1 MVVTGEVEGF
11 ILRIDS
17 GHRRKLRIVVLA
29 IVLAPMVAA
38 LTVASALAQ
47 ANLPSIGSVDDY
59 MHQDNDGPSAGIP
72 PQAYP
77 PQAMPPQGYGPPPG
91 YGSPGVSSNEWN
103 NQYADPNA
111 ARTALIGAAVVGAVA
126 LGMWAYQQHE
136 MHQAQRRARK
146 RLYAERPAYPN

>member
-59 MHQDNDGPSAGIP
+59 MHQDNDGPSAGVP
-72 PQAYP
+72 PQAQGYGS
-77 PQAMPPQGYGPPPG
+77 PQGYGPPQGYAPPQG
-91 YGSPGVSSNEWN
+91 YGSQEWN

>member
-1 MVVTGEVEGF
+1 MRT
-11 ILRIDS
+11 DS

-47 ANLPSIGSVDDY
+47 ANPPSIGSVDDY
-59 MHQDNDGPSAGIP
+59 MHQDNDGPSAGVP
-72 PQAYP
+72 PQAQGYGS
-77 PQAMPPQGYGPPPG
+77 PQGYGPPQG
-91 YGSPGVSSNEWN
+91 YGSPGVASQEWN

-146 RLYAERPAYPN
+146 RLYTERPAYPN